1 MKLIPPNIESVN
13 TTIPG
18 TAKFTEKV
26 FPEDS
31 LTQED
36 PTSVGFTFTKSEDPS
51 VDRYGM
57 SNIPSEFSKGTNTL
71 GVISIEI
78 NYHNGLYL

>member
-1 MKLIPPNIESVN
+1 MTLIPPDIESVIVS
-13 TTIPG
+13 IPG

-36 PTSVGFTFTKSEDPS
+36 PTTVGFTFTKSEDPS
-51 VDRYGM
+51 VNRYGR
-57 SNIPSEFSKGTNTL
+57 
-71 GVISIEI
+71 
-78 NYHNGLYL
+78 YL

>member
-1 MKLIPPNIESVN
+1 MRFAGVTVKLIPPNIESVN

-57 SNIPSEFSKGTNTL
+57 FNTGIKPSFFQVLSGDKYTK
-71 GVISIEI
+71 S
-78 NYHNGLYL
+78 